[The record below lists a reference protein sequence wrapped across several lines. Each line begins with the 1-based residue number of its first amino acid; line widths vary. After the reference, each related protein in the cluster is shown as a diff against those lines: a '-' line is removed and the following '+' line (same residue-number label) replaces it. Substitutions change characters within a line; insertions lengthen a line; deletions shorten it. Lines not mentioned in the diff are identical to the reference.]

1 MPWGTVCARDAETT
15 DSTFSV
21 YNQVTNDKTYSYLY
35 DNNGNRIKRTHLA
48 SGEITEYSWDYD
60 NQLIQVVSK
69 ASATAQPSSTVS
81 YQYDVFGRRI
91 ETNDNGVITR
101 YVYDRDRVLLELDGE
116 GELLAR
122 YVHGNGVDHPLKMER
137 EKSPYTNASY
147 QRQEFYYH
155 RDRLGNVTEI
165 TDFAGNVVQR
175 YVYDAFGGFKIYD
188 DTGVEIT
195 TAANSKFLPNPLTF
209 SSRAYEVTGLYYYR
223 SRFYDPKTGSFISAD
238 PVGFAGGDTNLY
250 RYVLNNPVNF
260 TDPYGLL
267 VRYASLGVDGL
278 FFTKAYTGRFG
289 YAYDTDTMSSSFFTA
304 TGSGEGAGLY
314 LHGNLR
320 GGVYNGS
327 LENFLERPF
336 IEKGSGGAAPFLYG
350 TSLLARASGLGAEL
364 NRTFDAQSGQPVGV
378 NASLNFGIGFGR
390 SAKKINIHCPIKTMD
405 RLVNFVR
412 SLVPWWHRE

>member
-1 MPWGTVCARDAETT
+1 MNPSAYSRG
-15 DSTFSV
+15 SV
-21 YNQVTNDKTYSYLY
+21 RQSDQE
-35 DNNGNRIKRTHLA
+35 IKRTHLA

-122 YVHGNGVDHPLKMER
+122 YVHGNGVDHHLKMER

-260 TDPYGLL
+260 TDPYGLA
-267 VRYASLGVDGL
+267 VVYASAGGLAYAGPETSSVDVGVAFDVDNVSRTA
-278 FFTKAYTGRFG
+278 F
-289 YAYDTDTMSSSFFTA
+289 SSV
-304 TGSGEGAGLY
+304 GSGEGIGMY
-314 LHGNLR
+314 GGVGVTGGYYHGSIEQFLEGRTQEVGGSYGFLEWNFIFNDKVDVRNLR
-320 GGVYNGS
+320 GFNLS
-327 LENFLERPF
+327 LG
-336 IEKGSGGAAPFLYG
+336 I
-350 TSLLARASGLGAEL
+350 GLGPGGFGQREISTTRRSGTKQIGLPDCPPKAIVVLLNFIAEL
-364 NRTFDAQSGQPVGV
+364 AP
-378 NASLNFGIGFGR
+378 A
-390 SAKKINIHCPIKTMD
+390 
-405 RLVNFVR
+405 
-412 SLVPWWHRE
+412 WHR